1 MNGTDS
7 IQSPVALQPSSY
19 PLMLWTDRVTA
30 DEQQRRELGL
40 MPPRDPPT
48 LSAPPAP
55 LGNPTACTALT
66 KPQTH
71 DLSQVPPP
79 VGPAAQ
85 PTACQPTSSITTKPQ
100 VERREPGGSGRDEVV
115 TGSQRIGRFIISV
128 SSSASLCFSDI
139 LSLLLRLLHTPAAA
153 KTEKTEWAPES
164 NAILAI
170 QTGQHPPVMLM
181 SRLTTV
187 AT

>member
-1 MNGTDS
+1 MRDWANAN
-7 IQSPVALQPSSY
+7 PWPS
-19 PLMLWTDRVTA
+19 
-30 DEQQRRELGL
+30 
-40 MPPRDPPT
+40 PPRSTSTP
-48 LSAPPAP
+48 AAP
-55 LGNPTACTALT
+55 LGNPTVCMALT

-71 DLSQVPPP
+71 NLSQVSPP

-100 VERREPGGSGRDEVV
+100 VERWEPGGSGRDEVV
-115 TGSQRIGRFIISV
+115 TGNQRIGRFIISV

-153 KTEKTEWAPES
+153 KTEKTERAPES
-164 NAILAI
+164 SAILAI
-170 QTGQHPPVMLM
+170 QTGQHPPAMLM